1 MRFPPLGARYSQWD
15 GTQAGAVDA
24 DAVLGAIAD
33 DLMEHGDL
41 GWALRNLLARGLPN
55 ADGGHSQGLRQLL
68 QRLREQKRE
77 RLDRFDLSTVMQDIE
92 RQLNDILKREQA
104 TLDEWAA
111 RGEDA
116 FSDEM
121 LRKIAERNQAELDAL
136 PEDTAG
142 RIKALERYEF
152 LNPDAQRDFIALLNQ
167 LRKAM
172 TQTFFKDV
180 ENMVQRLSDGDI
192 ARMKEML
199 NALHDMLVKKIA
211 GEEPDFE
218 GFMARFGDMF
228 GDNPPATLEALLEQ
242 MRQQMV
248 AAQSMLGSMSPD
260 QRAQLLSMMADR
272 FADPEL
278 DQALRQLTKA
288 MDFLNPRGPRY
299 RFGGSDE
306 LDLEAAMRLMQEMHR
321 LDETMEQVQAAARYG
336 DLDRIDRDAI
346 AELLGDEDA
355 EGLDNLKELLD
366 ALKEAGYLR
375 EAGDKWELTPRGSR
389 MIGQHALGEIY
400 ARLKRQNLGNHPLP
414 EAGRFGERMAET
426 KPYEHGDAFHL
437 NMPRTIRNAMD
448 REGPALP
455 IKLRADD
462 FEVDRSERLTS
473 TATAMLV
480 DQSWSM
486 ALRGSFEAAKK
497 VALALHHLI
506 TSQYPRDSFHIIGF
520 AAYANELKPR
530 DLPFLQWDEYVL
542 GTNMQHALLLA
553 EQLLCRDG
561 AGTKQIIL
569 ISDGEPTAHL
579 LPNGR
584 HQFAYPPTLET
595 WRATFRAV
603 RRCTRKGIAINTFML
618 DANDHLKQF
627 MEQMARIN
635 GGRVFYSTPERL
647 GEYILV
653 DYVDNKR
660 KRLGGGR

>member
-152 LNPDAQRDFIALLNQ
+152 LNPDAQRDFIALLNR

-228 GDNPPATLEALLEQ
+228 GDDPPATLEELLEQ
-242 MRQQMV
+242 MRQQMA

-288 MDFLNPRGPRY
+288 MDFLNPRGARY

-321 LDETMEQVQAAARYG
+321 LDETMEQVQAAARSG

-355 EGLDNLKELLD
+355 EGLDNLKALLD

-455 IKLRADD
+455 IKLHADD